1 MTNKD
6 TKRIINSAKRI
17 TAEAPHTLVNTA
29 TIVID
34 KAQTAIAETTT
45 KIKVER
51 QEKKT
56 AENQA
61 RRLELE
67 ATLKDLQGTC
77 APMMLNALC
86 ESPVALTKPNIQRMR
101 ELFPIPVEQRIIW
114 ADAEFDLRPSGIV
127 CTGTGVFIKTNV
139 GVWEKKSKKKDTS
152 EQNKS
157 ILFYYLSLIHI

>member
-1 MTNKD
+1 MSNKD

-17 TAEAPHTLVNTA
+17 TAEASQTLVNTA

-67 ATLKDLQGTC
+67 LPL
-77 APMMLNALC
+77 
-86 ESPVALTKPNIQRMR
+86 
-101 ELFPIPVEQRIIW
+101 RICK
-114 ADAEFDLRPSGIV
+114 AHVRR
-127 CTGTGVFIKTNV
+127 
-139 GVWEKKSKKKDTS
+139 
-152 EQNKS
+152 
-157 ILFYYLSLIHI
+157 

>member
-1 MTNKD
+1 MANKD
-6 TKRIINSAKRI
+6 TKKIINSAKRI
-17 TAEAPHTLVNTA
+17 TAEASQTLVNTA

-45 KIKVER
+45 KIKVEH
-51 QEKKT
+51 QAKKT

-139 GVWEKKSKKKDTS
+139 GVWEEIKKRYIGAKQIDPFLL
-152 EQNKS
+152 QMGR
-157 ILFYYLSLIHI
+157 F